1 MFIEQLS
8 RFLENRPG
16 KLKWIADALK
26 EKNINII
33 SLGLSDTTDYGIA
46 RMIVSDSAR
55 AKQVLLEKGYTAVLT
70 PVLVVELQ
78 QEVGALSQILDT
90 LSTKGLNLEYMYA
103 LVTGKEGGAMVVKTS
118 DQALSLIHILIPI
131 KVSIMLRCSTIICLA
146 MANMST
152 SSRFSAVC
160 FASIF
165 TNSTPMIS
173 CLLYTSRCV

>member
-8 RFLENRPG
+8 IFLENRPG
-16 KLKWIADALK
+16 KLKGIADALK

-55 AKQVLLEKGYTAVLT
+55 AKQVLL
-70 PVLVVELQ
+70 VVELQ
-78 QEVGALSQILDT
+78 QEVGALSQILNT

-118 DQALSLIHILIPI
+118 DQARTYQTL
-131 KVSIMLRCSTIICLA
+131 KDAGMK
-146 MANMST
+146 M
-152 SSRFSAVC
+152 FSEEEL
-160 FASIF
+160 
-165 TNSTPMIS
+165 NE
-173 CLLYTSRCV
+173 LKK